1 MPRKKTELNE
11 NVLQILKNGILKKAE
26 LVLRRSIDC
35 DVLADLVSK
44 ETKVYINGITFKRL
58 FGFTKYPFNP
68 SIQTLDILSRYIGYF
83 NWSAFEQSCLGTKT
97 ISTSEFEIYS
107 SFFEMDY
114 INQIEPHEG
123 AFQSVSRKIA
133 RRFREDPSA
142 LIRNIDMLMLKPHF
156 QVFFVE
162 HFPDYDNLCTYYF
175 KVYESYLKY
184 NHRPEAQLFGN
195 CMLFLKSFWEME
207 GELCHSYI
215 QIISKI
221 EINNAYHPYLIGRYY
236 ASNILFHSFYGDS
249 NLVQKYI
256 ESYLN
261 LRDSMPKDGK
271 HFKDFPAS
279 EYIVSEALLHCG
291 KFREILMLLEKAIS
305 EFSIKMEFV
314 RKGYYRQL
322 QLIYYIAAK
331 KLNETSNFIVGL
343 NRINPED
350 FYFISQ
356 DYFKALFLHARK
368 FPGDWDEAILLSRKM
383 GNKYLEFVYLKAH
396 EGF

>member
-83 NWSAFEQSCLGTKT
+83 NWSAFEQSCSGTKT

-107 SFFEMDY
+107 SFFDMDY

-133 RRFREDPSA
+133 QRFREDPSA
-142 LIRNIDMLMLKPHF
+142 LIRNIDMLILKPHF

-162 HFPDYDNLCTYYF
+162 HFPDYDNLCNYYF

-261 LRDSMPKDGK
+261 FRDSMPKDGK

-291 KFREILMLLEKAIS
+291 KFQEILVILEKAIS

-331 KLNETSNFIVGL
+331 KLNVSSNFTVGID
-343 NRINPED
+343 RINPED

-356 DYFKALFLHARK
+356 DYFKALFLHARR
-368 FPGDWDEAILLSRKM
+368 FQGDCDEAILLSQKM
-383 GNKYLEFVYLKAH
+383 GNKYLEFVYLKTI
-396 EGF
+396 EGC

>member
-1 MPRKKTELNE
+1 MPRKRTELNE
-11 NVLQILKNGILKKAE
+11 NVLQILKNEILKKAE
-26 LVLRRSIDC
+26 WVLRRSIDC
-35 DVLADLVSK
+35 DVLADLVSR

-83 NWSAFEQSCLGTKT
+83 NWSAFEQSCLGTKI
-97 ISTSEFEIYS
+97 ISTTEFEIYS
-107 SFFEMDY
+107 SFYDMDA

-133 RRFREDPSA
+133 QRFREDPKT
-142 LIRNIDMLMLKPHF
+142 LIRNIDVLMLKSHF

-162 HFPDYDNLCTYYF
+162 HFPDYDNLCNYYF
-175 KVYESYLKY
+175 KVYESYLKH

-215 QIISKI
+215 QVISKI
-221 EINNAYHPYLIGRYY
+221 EINNTFHPYLIGRYY
-236 ASNILFHSFYGDS
+236 ASNILFHSFYGDA
-249 NLVQKYI
+249 NLAKEYF
-256 ESYLN
+256 ESYLIF
-261 LRDSMPKDGK
+261 RDSIPKGGK

-291 KFREILMLLEKAIS
+291 KYVEILMLLEKVTS
-305 EFSIKMEFV
+305 EFSIRMEFV

-322 QLIYYIAAK
+322 QLIYYIASK
-331 KLNETSNFIVGL
+331 KLDVNSNFKVGID
-343 NRINPED
+343 RINPED

-356 DYFKALFLHARK
+356 DYFKVLFLHARS
-368 FPGDWDEAILLSRKM
+368 FHGDRDEAIQLSQKM
-383 GNKYLEFVYLKAH
+383 GNKYLELVYLKDIN
-396 EGF
+396 